1 MDSVH
6 NNFSSSAEIDDTD
19 SICVLSLGERI
30 SIARKR
36 VRLNQ
41 DVLAKR
47 IGVSALTIRRW
58 EDGQCRPPFEKID
71 RIAEITNCDI
81 RFFSSRQTKYSP
93 FKIEMGGD
101 ELISDT
107 AQDFSNFSVTRGKTS
122 D

>member
-1 MDSVH
+1 MDSD
-6 NNFSSSAEIDDTD
+6 NFLSSGEIDDIG
-19 SICVLSLGERI
+19 SVCVLSLGERI

-71 RIAEITNCDI
+71 QIAEITNCDI

-93 FKIEMGGD
+93 FKIEMGGG
-101 ELISDT
+101 ELCSDT
-107 AQDFSNFSVTRGKTS
+107 EYLDGFSNFSVTRGKTS